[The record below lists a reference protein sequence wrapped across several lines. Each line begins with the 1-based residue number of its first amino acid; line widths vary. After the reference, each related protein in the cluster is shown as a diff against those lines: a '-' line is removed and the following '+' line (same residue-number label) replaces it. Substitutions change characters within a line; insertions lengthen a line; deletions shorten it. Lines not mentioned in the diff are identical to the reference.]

1 MLRLLYRIDWVL
13 VIPVILVSIMGIIT
27 LVSFHINS
35 IEVVTIAL
43 IIKHSISIVLGLIIA
58 FILSNIDYRGLS
70 PLIRPLFF
78 GIVTLLILV
87 LLFGNT
93 VNGAKSWF
101 SFGVFNI
108 QPAELAKIVV
118 IIIIA
123 QYFNRYHYRL
133 NNFWTIIAS
142 LLPISLIGILILIQP
157 DFGTF
162 SIIGSI
168 WLGMIVF
175 GGVRFQHIMILF
187 SIGLAV
193 LMSLWTWILE
203 EYQKQRILT
212 FFDPTLDPLGSGY
225 NTLQVI
231 KSVSAGGWLGN
242 GNQLITV
249 PEIHTDF
256 IFAGFAQQWGFIGI
270 SVYFILIVCI
280 LGRMIYIGLKVRD
293 GFARMIILG
302 VILCFLIQILINIG
316 MNVGILPITGI
327 TLPFMSYGGSS
338 MIVSWILIGL
348 LLSIK
353 NHQEAK
359 GTIFMKDNQDI
370 FG

>member
-1 MLRLLYRIDWVL
+1 MLRLLFRIDWVL
-13 VIPVILVSIMGIIT
+13 VIPTILVSIMGIIT
-27 LVSFHINS
+27 LVSFHIHS
-35 IEVVTIAL
+35 VQIVTVGL
-43 IIKHSISIVLGLIIA
+43 IIKHSISIVLGIFIA
-58 FILSNIDYRGLS
+58 FLLSNIDYRGLS
-70 PLIRPLFF
+70 TLIRPLFF
-78 GIVTLLILV
+78 VIIGLLVLV
-87 LLFGNT
+87 LLIGNT

-101 SFGVFNI
+101 SFGGFNI

-133 NNFWTIIAS
+133 NSFWTIITS
-142 LLPISLIGILILIQP
+142 LLPISIIGILILIQP

-175 GGVRFQHIMILF
+175 GGVRFQHIIILF
-187 SIGLAV
+187 SAGIVSL
-193 LMSLWTWILE
+193 LSLWIWILK

-242 GNQLITV
+242 GSQLITV

-270 SVYFILIVCI
+270 SVYFILMICI
-280 LGRMIYIGLKVRD
+280 LGRMIYIGLKIQD

-302 VILCFLIQILINIG
+302 IILCFLIQMLINIG
-316 MNVGILPITGI
+316 MNIGILPITGI

-338 MIVSWILIGL
+338 MIVSWVLIGL

-359 GTIFMKDNQDI
+359 GTIFMRDNQDI

>member
-1 MLRLLYRIDWVL
+1 MLKLLFRIDWIL
-13 VIPVILVSIMGIIT
+13 VIPTILVSIMGLIT
-27 LVSFHINS
+27 LVSLHIHS
-35 IEVVTIAL
+35 VEVVTVGL
-43 IIKHSISIVLGLIIA
+43 IIKHSISIILGIGIA

-70 PLIRPLFF
+70 SLIRPLFF
-78 GIVTLLILV
+78 TIIILLILV
-87 LLFGNT
+87 LLIGST

-101 SFGVFNI
+101 SLGVFNI

-133 NNFWTIIAS
+133 NSFWTIIAS
-142 LLPISLIGILILIQP
+142 LLPISIIGILILIQP

-187 SIGLAV
+187 SAGI
-193 LMSLWTWILE
+193 MSLMTLWIWILK

-231 KSVSAGGWLGN
+231 KSVSAGGLLGN
-242 GNQLITV
+242 GNQLVTV

-270 SVYFILIVCI
+270 SVYFILMICI
-280 LGRMIYIGLKVRD
+280 LGRMIYIGLKTQD

-302 VILCFLIQILINIG
+302 VILCILIQIIINIG
-316 MNVGILPITGI
+316 MNIGLLPITGI

-338 MIVSWILIGL
+338 MIVSWVLIGL

-359 GTIFMKDNQDI
+359 GTIFMRDSQDI